1 VNHAT
6 ITPTDNGPYL
16 VQGTV
21 TLLDAEGNAYQ
32 ATDTTALCRC
42 GLSATKPFCDGSHEK
57 TYFKAVNRAPSTSSR
72 TPLQVSGR
80 PGVRNPRRVTPD
92 CPGPASANA
101 SRTAMA

>member
-1 VNHAT
+1 MNHAT

-21 TLLDAEGNAYQ
+21 TVLDAEGNAYE

-57 TYFKAVNRAPSTSSR
+57 TYFKAVNRAPTSSSQMS
-72 TPLQVSGR
+72 PGGR
-80 PGVRNPRRVTPD
+80 QSIRPVT
-92 CPGPASANA
+92 AATLA
-101 SRTAMA
+101 V

>member
-32 ATDTTALCRC
+32 VTDTIALCRC
-42 GLSATKPFCDGSHEK
+42 GLSATKPYCDGSHEK
-57 TYFKAVNRAPSTSSR
+57 TYFKAVNRAPTSSTR
-72 TPLQVSGR
+72 ISPGR
-80 PGVRNPRRVTPD
+80 RHPMRSVT
-92 CPGPASANA
+92 ASTLAV
-101 SRTAMA
+101 